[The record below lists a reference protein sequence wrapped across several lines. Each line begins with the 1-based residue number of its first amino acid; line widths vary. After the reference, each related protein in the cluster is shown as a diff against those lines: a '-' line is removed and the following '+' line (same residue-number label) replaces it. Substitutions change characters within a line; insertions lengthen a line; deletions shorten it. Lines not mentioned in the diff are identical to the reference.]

1 MRADNQNPT
10 GISSSQ
16 PVRTP
21 ETEAVNRQG
30 PAGASSGPPSG
41 PAGPAGEDQV
51 HLSDLAGRLRSL
63 SSDTPERAAYLEKLS
78 GEVEAGRYTVD
89 ALALSRKIIDDALQG
104 NDILAKSKGAG

>member
-1 MRADNQNPT
+1 MRTDNQNPT
-10 GISSSQ
+10 GISSLQ
-16 PVRTP
+16 PGRTP

-30 PAGASSGPPSG
+30 PAGAPSG
-41 PAGPAGEDQV
+41 PAGAAGEDQV

-89 ALALSRKIIDDALQG
+89 ALALSRKILDDALQG

>member
-30 PAGASSGPPSG
+30 PAGAPSG
-41 PAGPAGEDQV
+41 PAGPAGEDQL

-63 SSDTPERAAYLEKLS
+63 SSDTPERAAYLENLS
-78 GEVEAGRYTVD
+78 AEIEAGRYTVD
-89 ALALSRKIIDDALQG
+89 AQALSRKIIDDALP
-104 NDILAKSKGAG
+104 